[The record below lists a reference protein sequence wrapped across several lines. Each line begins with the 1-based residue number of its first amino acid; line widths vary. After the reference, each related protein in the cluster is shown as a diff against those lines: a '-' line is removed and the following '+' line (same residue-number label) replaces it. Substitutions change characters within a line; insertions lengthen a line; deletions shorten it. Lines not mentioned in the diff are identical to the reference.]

1 MKTFEEI
8 EAELINQKDGNLL
21 EIEKFKNNKEKAER
35 ALKIANEE
43 LITAEETADLVAYDK
58 AKGDIWTSQH
68 AIELYQK
75 QLDKLESTPL
85 VTKDDYNQL
94 VSDIQKA
101 ADKLQDEL
109 NIKGAKLMAELKAL
123 ADESNAVYHKADE
136 LLRIAQYDVYKD
148 ADCLVA
154 SNGTRITRAVEYK
167 RNNSVRNVYNFKYLG
182 NTFLDK
188 RGGHHD
194 RNNQRQQPTTYRQLG

>member
-8 EAELINQKDGNLL
+8 ESKLSSLKSTNLTD
-21 EIEKFKNNKEKAER
+21 IEKYQENIVKAKQ
-35 ALKIANEE
+35 ALKIASEK
-43 LITAEETADLVAYDK
+43 LTTAEETADLEAYNK
-58 AKGDIWTSQH
+58 AKDGIWSSQN

-75 QLDKLESTPL
+75 QLDKSQNTPL
-85 VTKDDYNQL
+85 VPKDDYNQL
-94 VSDIQKA
+94 VSDIEKA

-136 LLRIAQYDVYKD
+136 LLSIAQYDIYKD
-148 ADCLVA
+148 ADCYVV

-167 RNNSVRNVYNFKYLG
+167 RNNSVLNVYNFKYLG
-182 NTFLDK
+182 NTFLD
-188 RGGHHD
+188 D
-194 RNNQRQQPTTYRQLG
+194 MNAE

>member
-8 EAELINQKDGNLL
+8 EAELINQKDGNLS

-35 ALKIANEE
+35 ALKIANDE
-43 LITAEETADLVAYDK
+43 LIKAEETADLVAYDK

-94 VSDIQKA
+94 VSDIEKA
-101 ADKLQDEL
+101 ADTLQDEL

-182 NTFLDK
+182 NTFLD
-188 RGGHHD
+188 D
-194 RNNQRQQPTTYRQLG
+194 MNA

>member
-8 EAELINQKDGNLL
+8 EAELINQKDGNLS

-75 QLDKLESTPL
+75 QLDKLESTSL

-94 VSDIQKA
+94 VSDIEKA
-101 ADKLQDEL
+101 ADTLQDEL

-167 RNNSVRNVYNFKYLG
+167 RADTVRSVYSFKYLG
-182 NTFLDK
+182 NTFLD
-188 RGGHHD
+188 D
-194 RNNQRQQPTTYRQLG
+194 MNAQ

>member
-35 ALKIANEE
+35 TLKIANEE
-43 LITAEETADLVAYDK
+43 LIKAEETADLVAYDK
-58 AKGDIWTSQH
+58 AKENISTSQH

-94 VSDIQKA
+94 VSDIEKA

-109 NIKGAKLMAELKAL
+109 NIKGAKLMAELKSL

-182 NTFLDK
+182 NTFLD
-188 RGGHHD
+188 D
-194 RNNQRQQPTTYRQLG
+194 MNA

>member
-8 EAELINQKDGNLL
+8 EAELINQKDRNLL

-35 ALKIANEE
+35 ALKIANDE
-43 LITAEETADLVAYDK
+43 LIKAEETADLVAYDK
-58 AKGDIWTSQH
+58 AKGDIWTTQH

-94 VSDIQKA
+94 VSDIEKA

-167 RNNSVRNVYNFKYLG
+167 RADTVRSVYSFKYLG
-182 NTFLDK
+182 NTFLD
-188 RGGHHD
+188 D
-194 RNNQRQQPTTYRQLG
+194 MNAQ

>member
-43 LITAEETADLVAYDK
+43 LIKAEETADLVAYDK

-94 VSDIQKA
+94 VSDIEKA

-167 RNNSVRNVYNFKYLG
+167 RADTVRSVYSFKYLG
-182 NTFLDK
+182 NTFLD
-188 RGGHHD
+188 D
-194 RNNQRQQPTTYRQLG
+194 MNAQ

>member
-8 EAELINQKDGNLL
+8 EAELINQKDGNLS

-94 VSDIQKA
+94 VSDIEKA

-167 RNNSVRNVYNFKYLG
+167 RADTVRSVYSFKYLG
-182 NTFLDK
+182 NTFLD
-188 RGGHHD
+188 D
-194 RNNQRQQPTTYRQLG
+194 MNAQ